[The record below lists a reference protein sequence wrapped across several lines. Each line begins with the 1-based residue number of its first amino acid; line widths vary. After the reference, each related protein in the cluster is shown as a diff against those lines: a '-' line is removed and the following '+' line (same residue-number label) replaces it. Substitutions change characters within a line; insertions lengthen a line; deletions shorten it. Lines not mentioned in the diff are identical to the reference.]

1 MQPCFYCL
9 APQAQQQA
17 YQQPQ
22 QVSNNSNSSHI
33 TAEQL
38 INLVVPEVSV
48 ALKSK
53 QWLLSCYG
61 PFKNKLNFPG
71 FNDISPEEL
80 RLSTYEAQT
89 NGTLPDNVSILW
101 FFFQNVT

>member
-1 MQPCFYCL
+1 M
-9 APQAQQQA
+9 
-17 YQQPQ
+17 
-22 QVSNNSNSSHI
+22 SNSNSSHI

-80 RLSTYEAQT
+80 RLSAYEAQN
-89 NGTLPDNVSILW
+89 NGTLSDNVSIFIISL
-101 FFFQNVT
+101 QKVALIC